1 MTTADGK
8 RKQRPAKSRRRL
20 SIAEEINRN
29 LDNLTRTER
38 QSARV
43 LLSNYP
49 FIGLEKVAS
58 FAERAEVSAPTI
70 LRLVGKLG
78 FSGYAEF
85 QQRLREELEER
96 FQTPITKHEEPL
108 GITESDD
115 FLAEFSNSVERNLS
129 RTVKALPRVEFEA
142 ILKLLADPKRMLHLI
157 GGKLTS
163 TIAEYFYR
171 HLIMVRS
178 NVRRIENDSNAWSE
192 HLVDLDRRDVVL
204 IFDVRRYQPELFDLA
219 RLCSDKGV
227 TIVLFTDQWL
237 SPVSSVANYVIPVR
251 IDVPSSW
258 DSAVSTLMIVE
269 AMIAALSNRDWATVE
284 RRVKAREKLTDSL
297 HSSSL

>member
-1 MTTADGK
+1 MTSAKAKGK
-8 RKQRPAKSRRRL
+8 KKHASSRRRL

-38 QSARV
+38 QCARV

-78 FSGYAEF
+78 YSGYSEF
-85 QQRLREELEER
+85 QQHLRDELEER
-96 FQTPITKHEEPL
+96 FQTPLTKHEEPL
-108 GITESDD
+108 GNTQSDD
-115 FLAEFSNSVERNLS
+115 FLAEYCRCVERNLS
-129 RTVKALPRVEFEA
+129 RTVKALPRAEFEA
-142 ILKLLADPKRMLHLI
+142 VLLLLADPKRTLHLA

-163 TIAEYFYR
+163 TLADYFYR
-171 HLIMVRS
+171 HLIMLRA
-178 NVRRIENDSNAWSE
+178 NVRRIDNDSYAWSE

-204 IFDVRRYQPELFDLA
+204 IFDVRRYQPELMDFA
-219 RLCSDKGV
+219 RLSSERGASV
-227 TIVLFTDQWL
+227 VLFTDQWL
-237 SPVSSVANYVIPVR
+237 SPVSSVASHVIPVR

-258 DSAVSTLMIVE
+258 DSAVSTMMIVE
-269 AMIAALSNRDWATVE
+269 AMIAALSNRNWAMVE

-297 HSSSL
+297 HS